1 MFKICDQKGFHITF
15 ENGYTVSV
23 QFGPGNYSDNYDLS
37 ITDNYGKPVPP
48 SSTAETALLGP
59 SGDFIEYKGD
69 DVQARQSPEDVLEL
83 LNYAASLAQYS
94 EVLMIGN

>member
-1 MFKICDQKGFHITF
+1 MFRICDQKGFHITF

-37 ITDNYGKPVPP
+37 GIDHYGKPVPP

-59 SGDFIEYKGD
+59 NGEFIEYKGD
-69 DVQARQSPEDVLEL
+69 DVQGRQTPEDVLEL
-83 LNYAASLAQYS
+83 LNYAAGIVI
-94 EVLMIGN
+94 ERD